1 MKKNKIMHL
10 CKLLGVMFITL
21 SATIVFGYTNVYGEF
36 NKLDSK
42 SIASIVKDVKL
53 DKEIS
58 NNASG
63 AIASTN
69 NTYIRRTNNSTV
81 NTISGNSIR
90 VGGVTKPLMKDN
102 DGSHFYLTHNIN
114 GVYDGNGLPYV
125 DYRTDFNTQ
134 KTLVYAHS
142 SKSGNGPFQMLQNY
156 HNNPG
161 FYNNNKYITIN
172 YNGVTYNYL
181 IFSVY
186 VSTANSEQDEGLEYF
201 HNIYYNSSDW
211 ANVLNKYKS
220 RSEYET
226 GVSVNS
232 NDKIL
237 ILQTC
242 SMDNN
247 YYERY
252 YRYNLLVMGKL
263 V

>member
-1 MKKNKIMHL
+1 MKRNVILHL
-10 CKLLGVMFITL
+10 CKLLGVALITI
-21 SATIVFGYTNVYGEF
+21 SAFSVFGYTNVYGE
-36 NKLDSK
+36 NNVINTS
-42 SIASIVKDVKL
+42 SIVNVLKDIKL
-53 DKEIS
+53 EEKATESISDTFS
-58 NNASG
+58 NNKVDAKKV
-63 AIASTN
+63 N
-69 NTYIRRTNNSTV
+69 YVNTS

-90 VGGVTKPLMKDN
+90 VGGRIKPLMKDYN
-102 DGSHFYLTHNIN
+102 GDHFYLTHNAN
-114 GVYDGNGLPYV
+114 GVYDGNGLPYI

-134 KTLVYAHS
+134 KTLIYAHS

-156 HNNPG
+156 HNNPS
-161 FYNNNKYITIN
+161 FYNNNRYITVN

-186 VSTANSEQDEGLEYF
+186 VSLADSEESEGLEYF
-201 HNIYYNSSDW
+201 HNIYYDSASW
-211 ANVLNKYKS
+211 EYTLNKYKS
-220 RSEYET
+220 RSEYDT

>member
-1 MKKNKIMHL
+1 MNKIRMHFI
-10 CKLLGVMFITL
+10 KMFIVMFVTI
-21 SATIVFGYTNVYGEF
+21 SAFSVFDYTNVYGK
-36 NKLDSK
+36 NVINNSN
-42 SIASIVKDVKL
+42 SIVEVVKEVKVKSS
-53 DKEIS
+53 DTS
-58 NNASG
+58 NTEAKLLTTTEY
-63 AIASTN
+63 TN
-69 NTYIRRTNNSTV
+69 YVQKV
-81 NTISGNSIR
+81 NHVNGNSIR

-114 GVYDGNGLPYV
+114 GVYDGNGLPYI
-125 DYRTDFNTQ
+125 DFRTNFNTQ
-134 KTLVYAHS
+134 ETIIYAHS
-142 SKSGNGPFQMLQNY
+142 SKAGNGPFQMLQNY

-161 FYNNNKYITIN
+161 FYNNNKYITVN

-186 VSTANSEQDEGLEYF
+186 VSTANSEEDEGLAYF
-201 HNIYYNSSDW
+201 HNISYSNYEWDI
-211 ANVLNKYKS
+211 ALNKYKS
-220 RSEYET
+220 RSEYNT
-226 GVSVNS
+226 GVNVNS

-247 YYERY
+247 YYEKY